1 MVRELDQD
9 ELIDCWTLV
18 GDEVKLVATKRG
30 AAKLGFALL
39 LRFYTERGRFPRGR
53 SEIPD
58 NAVDYVA
65 RQVGV
70 ERTEMA
76 FYDLAGR
83 TSKAHRAQIRAALG
97 FRECTVADADA
108 VTEWL
113 VAGVTQVERTVE
125 RVREQALARCRVQRI
140 EPPTA
145 GRLDRMVRSALHRG
159 EELLFIRV
167 AARLD
172 EAVKARLLEL
182 ITEVDDPDEDGP
194 PMLAAIRAEAGNV
207 SLNTML
213 AEIAK
218 LEAVRVVG
226 LPADVFTD
234 VAPKIVAGWCGR
246 AMVEAPS
253 HLRSHPTPATLTLL
267 AALVSCR
274 TQQITD
280 TLVELLCSTVH
291 RIGARA
297 EVRVT
302 NQLIKEFKRVTGK
315 ENLLF
320 RVAEATAEAGDR
332 LVREAVYPVVSQAT
346 LRDLVA
352 EFKSSGPT
360 YQRAVKTTLRGSYTN
375 HYRAGLIKLLAVLQ
389 FRSNNT
395 AHRPVLDAV
404 ELIGRH
410 CHVGGAGGRIRWVS
424 NVSTVSYKGHRF
436 PMEIIDHC
444 VWLYFRFPLSFRE
457 VEEMM
462 LARGVAV
469 SHETIRRWCA
479 KFGQAYANELR
490 RRRPRPGTKWHLD
503 EVFIKIRGVQ
513 RYLWRAVD
521 QNGVVLD
528 VLVTSRRNAAAA
540 RRFLRKLLKG
550 LCYVPKRL
558 ITDKLASYPVAHRE
572 LMGSVKHR
580 RSRYLNNR
588 AENSHQPTRQR
599 ERAMKRF
606 TSIRHAQRFL
616 SAHGPIS
623 GHFRPRRHRL
633 SATEWRTQMTDRFAQ
648 WHDVATLDTAA

>member
-1 MVRELDQD
+1 M
-9 ELIDCWTLV
+9 
-18 GDEVKLVATKRG
+18 
-30 AAKLGFALL
+30 
-39 LRFYTERGRFPRGR
+39 
-53 SEIPD
+53 
-58 NAVDYVA
+58 
-65 RQVGV
+65 
-70 ERTEMA
+70 
-76 FYDLAGR
+76 
-83 TSKAHRAQIRAALG
+83 
-97 FRECTVADADA
+97 
-108 VTEWL
+108 
-113 VAGVTQVERTVE
+113 
-125 RVREQALARCRVQRI
+125 
-140 EPPTA
+140 
-145 GRLDRMVRSALHRG
+145 
-159 EELLFIRV
+159 
-167 AARLD
+167 
-172 EAVKARLLEL
+172 
-182 ITEVDDPDEDGP
+182 
-194 PMLAAIRAEAGNV
+194 
-207 SLNTML
+207 
-213 AEIAK
+213 
-218 LEAVRVVG
+218 
-226 LPADVFTD
+226 
-234 VAPKIVAGWCGR
+234 
-246 AMVEAPS
+246 
-253 HLRSHPTPATLTLL
+253 
-267 AALVSCR
+267 
-274 TQQITD
+274 
-280 TLVELLCSTVH
+280 
-291 RIGARA
+291 
-297 EVRVT
+297 
-302 NQLIKEFKRVTGK
+302 
-315 ENLLF
+315 
-320 RVAEATAEAGDR
+320 
-332 LVREAVYPVVSQAT
+332 
-346 LRDLVA
+346 
-352 EFKSSGPT
+352 
-360 YQRAVKTTLRGSYTN
+360 
-375 HYRAGLIKLLAVLQ
+375 
-389 FRSNNT
+389 
-395 AHRPVLDAV
+395 
-404 ELIGRH
+404 
-410 CHVGGAGGRIRWVS
+410 S
-424 NVSTVSYKGHRF
+424 NVSTVSYMGHRF
-436 PMEIIDHC
+436 PMEIINHC